1 MASQIYH
8 TNSLTKDN
16 ANFQSIPFS
25 NASITF
31 NSQKAS
37 TASFNS
43 IKKLN
48 EGDKIRII
56 GDNHREF
63 GGYIIKPGAKLRDGA
78 YSYDC
83 IDYTRLFFGETVL
96 NASGTSY
103 EIIKN
108 MLEKLNYSTA
118 GLKKTNKSYGPEHYL
133 RWKGATRWDIIQ
145 QLRGLDYQ
153 NGELI
158 DCYVN
163 ADGVLIYQPMEETRE
178 GYIFKSAYDYSQ
190 SYDGTN
196 VMTGS
201 STIYEEPTTKTVY
214 TISDVADENLIAI
227 WGWITDVEDG
237 C

>member
-1 MASQIYH
+1 MVSQIYH
-8 TNSLTKDN
+8 TSSISKDS
-16 ANFQSIPFS
+16 ANFNSIPFS
-25 NASITF
+25 NANITF

-37 TASFNS
+37 MASFNS

-56 GDNHREF
+56 GDNHRDF
-63 GGYIIKPGAKLRDGA
+63 GGYIIKPGSKLRDGA
-78 YSYDC
+78 YSYEC

-96 NASGTSY
+96 TYNKGTSY
-103 EIIKN
+103 DILKF
-108 MLEKLNYSTA
+108 MLESINYSTA
-118 GLKKTNKSYGPEHYL
+118 GLKKTSKRYDYL
-133 RWKGATRWDIIQ
+133 RWKGINRWDIIQ
-145 QLRGLDYQ
+145 QLKWLDYQ

-163 ADGVLIYQPMEETRE
+163 ADGILIYQPMEETRE

-190 SYDGTN
+190 SYDGSN
-196 VMTGS
+196 IVTGS
-201 STIYEEPTTKTVY
+201 RTIYEDNNKNIFYLAEAY
-214 TISDVADENLIAI
+214 DENLLAI